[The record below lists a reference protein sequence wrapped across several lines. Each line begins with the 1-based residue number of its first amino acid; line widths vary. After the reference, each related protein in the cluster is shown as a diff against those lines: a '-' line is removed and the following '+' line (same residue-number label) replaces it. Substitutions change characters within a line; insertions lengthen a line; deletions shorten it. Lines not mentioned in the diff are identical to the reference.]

1 MRCDNI
7 LESQPLSR
15 QTSILT
21 PAQTLPETL
30 LFVLI
35 GVRVGWKP
43 VLSNRTDCK
52 CERVQICVRLVLD
65 SEMTPVQTAHQ
76 TWGHV
81 GQSRSRYLVEFR
93 CELQHR
99 WTCAQFVG
107 TVGEQILDLV
117 DGIRRNHPR
126 RRGGAGNNSIQ
137 TQIVSQEM
145 TFLKIEV
152 DTAE

>member
-1 MRCDNI
+1 MICETLSLAIYIIELFVKTEEVDKMRCDNI
-7 LESQPLSR
+7 SESQPLSR

-35 GVRVGWKP
+35 SVRVRWKP
-43 VLSNRTDCK
+43 VLSNRSECK

-93 CELQHR
+93 CEL
-99 WTCAQFVG
+99 
-107 TVGEQILDLV
+107 
-117 DGIRRNHPR
+117 
-126 RRGGAGNNSIQ
+126 
-137 TQIVSQEM
+137 
-145 TFLKIEV
+145 
-152 DTAE
+152 